1 MSTQLELSNE
11 GTGSEHTYRYGL
23 RVVTQQIKSWVMEE
37 KHAVLL
43 YREMGDGS
51 SLWEAVFV
59 VSLFCDSTD

>member
-1 MSTQLELSNE
+1 
-11 GTGSEHTYRYGL
+11 
-23 RVVTQQIKSWVMEE
+23 MEE